1 MIIRPIRIKHV
12 YSPHNNNNMKEQIMD
27 ILGNSSHSN
36 EDKTELIIK
45 LIESRLPSAIDLSRE
60 CDHDCGGVYFDYSD
74 QYIIDQV
81 CK

>member
-1 MIIRPIRIKHV
+1 
-12 YSPHNNNNMKEQIMD
+12 MKEQIMD

-45 LIESRLPSAIDLSRE
+45 LIESRLPSAIDLARE
-60 CDHDCGGVYFDYSD
+60 CDHDYCEMKGGGVYFDYSE